1 VRFGG
6 KRMGRPPKETEE
18 NKERLRELKAQRIRD
33 SRERIPIEGKF
44 GQGKNGYRLNYI
56 RAKLQRTSEAWIN
69 CIFLVM
75 NLMVLL
81 RKLQEQLKKLFFS
94 RSLSLRKLLKDIAT
108 RFGHPLGGMSGQAL
122 QYCLYERLDF

>member
-1 VRFGG
+1 
-6 KRMGRPPKETEE
+6 MGRPPKETEE

-56 RAKLQRTSEAWIN
+56 REKLQQTSEAWIN
-69 CIFLVM
+69 SIFLVM

-81 RKLQEQLKKLFFS
+81 RKLQEQLEILLC
-94 RSLSLRKLLKDIAT
+94 LSSVKEKCHSSVIIV
-108 RFGHPLGGMSGQAL
+108 
-122 QYCLYERLDF
+122 